1 MSEKEAESLRVLCLD
16 ERWSSCDERE
26 KEAKMKEMRER

>member
-1 MSEKEAESLRVLCLD
+1 MSEKEAESLRPWVLCLD

-26 KEAKMKEMRER
+26 KEAEMRER